1 MKSKRL
7 NNNYNGPWVRSGNAN
22 ASASAQVNVDVSVQI
37 EQTIEKVKEA
47 CLNSEEEAAILAKLE
62 ELKEIAQENDKRTKW
77 NKVKGV
83 FKWLAEQSLQAASL
97 VVPLINGMVAGS

>member
-1 MKSKRL
+1 MI
-7 NNNYNGPWVRSGNAN
+7 GGNASAN

-62 ELKEIAQENDKRTKW
+62 ELKEIAQEKNKRAKW
-77 NKVKGV
+77 DKVKGI
-83 FKWLAEQSLQAASL
+83 FKWLAEQSLQAASW
-97 VVPLINGMVAGS
+97 VVPLINGMVAGA